1 MSKAYLTIDD
11 APSENFE
18 EKVEFLEGKNIPAI
32 FFCEGRY
39 IEKRM
44 EKVIEAKKRATLSET
59 ILIAT
64 RNFQTYPLTR
74 QKQKLKRQRS

>member
-44 EKVIEAKKRATLSET
+44 GKSSRSNRKRLHYRKPFLQPQE
-59 ILIAT
+59 IFKPI
-64 RNFQTYPLTR
+64 Y
-74 QKQKLKRQRS
+74 